1 MIQKWYR
8 IGTALKKTAYLAKET
23 MLDDAEPQ
31 WKSIGYRRDLGK
43 QPPAPL
49 KPKPPLPDALVAH
62 SLLSPGDQRDAK
74 DHDDWNTDE
83 SESAL
88 KCNDKACPKLNHD
101 TNEHCRKFG
110 QLGENRSCQYGEK
123 TADVYQTYV
132 LDLIDTDDSLREA
145 AQQLEAKSL
154 NDRTTYVRMVVWNFA
169 STRMRALR
177 HFLAKLPLVRE
188 LLLPD
193 RDYCPFHLL
202 TVMELIHRHLYNKC
216 PRLQWMVFR
225 DGTADTL

>member
-62 SLLSPGDQRDAK
+62 SRLRTGDQKDAK
-74 DHDDWNTDE
+74 DQ
-83 SESAL
+83 
-88 KCNDKACPKLNHD
+88 P
-101 TNEHCRKFG
+101 
-110 QLGENRSCQYGEK
+110 GENRSCQYRKK

-132 LDLIDTDDSLREA
+132 LDLTDTDDNLREA

-169 STRMRALR
+169 TTRMRALR

>member
-1 MIQKWYR
+1 
-8 IGTALKKTAYLAKET
+8 
-23 MLDDAEPQ
+23 MLDDEEPE
-31 WKSIGYRRDLGK
+31 WESIGYRRDLGK

-62 SLLSPGDQRDAK
+62 SRLRTGDQ
-74 DHDDWNTDE
+74 
-83 SESAL
+83 
-88 KCNDKACPKLNHD
+88 
-101 TNEHCRKFG
+101 
-110 QLGENRSCQYGEK
+110 K

-132 LDLIDTDDSLREA
+132 LDLTDTDDNLREA

-169 STRMRALR
+169 GTRMRALR

-202 TVMELIHRHLYNKC
+202 TVMELINRHLYNKC

-225 DGTADTL
+225 DGTADTLYGAKEVLQSPVSRVHNASDPWSVEWQPQDHW

>member
-1 MIQKWYR
+1 
-8 IGTALKKTAYLAKET
+8 
-23 MLDDAEPQ
+23 MLDDEEPG
-31 WKSIGYRRDLGK
+31 WESIGYRRDLGK

-49 KPKPPLPDALVAH
+49 KPKPPLQDALVAH
-62 SLLSPGDQRDAK
+62 SRLRTGDQKDAK
-74 DHDDWNTDE
+74 NQP
-83 SESAL
+83 SE
-88 KCNDKACPKLNHD
+88 
-101 TNEHCRKFG
+101 TWR
-110 QLGENRSCQYGEK
+110 CQYREK
-123 TADVYQTYV
+123 TADVYQTYM
-132 LDLIDTDDSLREA
+132 LDLTDTDDNLREA
-145 AQQLEAKSL
+145 AQMLEAKSL

-169 STRMRALR
+169 GTRMRALR

-202 TVMELIHRHLYNKC
+202 AVMELIHRHLYNKC